1 MYLLNTTFE
10 RAVIAAAAVALST
23 VTLVAATVAPASA
36 DQSALIAKLNAAQPT
51 VLVVGESA
59 TRVN

>member
-1 MYLLNTTFE
+1 MYQPTTTFE

-23 VTLVAATVAPASA
+23 VTLVAATVAPVSA